1 MAHSPNRQLSNLVKK
16 QTALSR
22 SLDKL
27 SPPVG
32 LLLLILSVV
41 IGASTGLAA
50 VLFIKLIEMIQNIG
64 YHSLPE
70 LLPSL
75 GKLVYFIVPVIGG
88 LLVGP
93 LILFAQEAKGHGVPE
108 VMQALIIRG
117 GRIRARVAAAKI
129 VASALCIGTGG
140 SAGREGPIVQ
150 VGSALG
156 SSLGQVL
163 RLSDERI
170 RNLVGCG
177 AAAGIAATFN
187 APIAG
192 VVFAIEV
199 LMCNLQVRSF
209 GNVVIAA
216 VSSSIVSRIF
226 LGSRPAF
233 SVPIHSM
240 VAPASLL
247 LYLALGLI
255 AALVGILFIRM
266 LNRAEI
272 IFDNWDFPQV
282 FKPAVGAALLGVT
295 GVLFMYLPSAEGAL
309 MPFMYGSGFHF
320 IEEVMLGGS
329 TFWILLLLV
338 FLKPLATSFT
348 LGSGNSGGVFAPSLF
363 IGAMLGGVLGIIFEK
378 YFPGISGDAGAFA
391 LVGMAALFSAT
402 ARAPLTAMLIV
413 FEMSNDY
420 LMILPLMVAGITAC
434 YFAQWLHPES
444 IYTIKLAKRGIRF
457 SEGRD
462 MDIMQGVKVEEVMR
476 TRLVSINKDQSVS
489 ELMALFQETNL
500 LGFPVIA
507 EGKRLWGIITLQ
519 DVHRAQAEDNFNP
532 RDLKVADLAIE
543 GPIAVYPD
551 EPIWVAIQKMSP
563 RDLARLPVV
572 SRDGSMRLV
581 GMISRSDILRAYD
594 VGVVRKQRG
603 QLAEQQTLLR
613 SPSTET
619 GFVEIAISEDDAC
632 CNVSVK
638 DLPLPQHVNL
648 VSIKREGSMIIPRG
662 NHQLEPGDVITVFGQ
677 LDEITN
683 LKEFLNTVTLASTD
697 EDK

>member
-1 MAHSPNRQLSNLVKK
+1 MTSK

-22 SLDKL
+22 YLDRL
-27 SPPVG
+27 APPVG
-32 LLLLILSVV
+32 LMLLILSIL
-41 IGASTGLAA
+41 IGAGTGLAA
-50 VLFIKLIEMIQNIG
+50 VLFIKLIYLIQHLG
-64 YHSLPE
+64 YETLPARF
-70 LLPSL
+70 PQL
-75 GKLVYFIVPVIGG
+75 GKLVYLLVPVIGG

-129 VASALCIGTGG
+129 TASALCIGTGG

-156 SSLGQVL
+156 SSIGQIL
-163 RLSDERI
+163 RLSDDRI

-216 VSSSIVSRIF
+216 VSSSIVSRFF
-226 LGSRPAF
+226 LGTRPAF

-240 VAPASLL
+240 VSPTSLL
-247 LYLALGLI
+247 FYLLLGCLS
-255 AALVGILFIRM
+255 AFVGIMFIRM

-272 IFDNWDFPQV
+272 IFDSWDFPQIY
-282 FKPAVGAALLGVT
+282 KPAVGAALLGVT
-295 GVLFMYLPSAEGAL
+295 GMLFMFLPSSEGIM
-309 MPFMYGSGFHF
+309 MPYMYGSGFHF
-320 IEEVMLGGS
+320 IEQVMLEEVP
-329 TFWILLLLV
+329 FWILFLLI

-363 IGAMLGGVLGIIFEK
+363 IGAMLGGCLGIVLEH
-378 YFPGISGDAGAFA
+378 YFPEVSGGAGAYA
-391 LVGMAALFSAT
+391 LVGMAALFGAT

-420 LMILPLMVAGITAC
+420 LMILPLMVAGISAT
-434 YFAQWLHPES
+434 YLAQWLHPES

-457 SEGRD
+457 FEGRD
-462 MDIMQGVKVEEVMR
+462 LDIMQGVKVEEVMR
-476 TRLVSINKDQSVS
+476 TQVVTIHKDKSVS

-500 LGFPVIA
+500 LGFPVVT

-519 DVHRAQAEDNFNP
+519 DVHRAQS
-532 RDLKVADLAIE
+532 RDDFSPPEMKVADLAIE
-543 GPIAVYPD
+543 GPISVFPD

-563 RDLARLPVV
+563 RDLARLPVI

-581 GMISRSDILRAYD
+581 GSISRSDILRAYD

-603 QLAEQQTLLR
+603 QMEEKHITLR
-613 SPSTET
+613 ASTET
-619 GFVEIAISEDDAC
+619 GFVELVVNEDHSC
-632 CNVSVK
+632 CNALVK
-638 DLPLPQHVNL
+638 DLPLPEHVTL
-648 VSIKREGSMIIPRG
+648 VSIKRGEKMIIPRG
-662 NHQLEPGDVITVFGQ
+662 KHEIEAGDVLTLFGQ
-677 LDEITN
+677 LEEIDT
-683 LKEFLNTVTLASTD
+683 LRTVLN
-697 EDK
+697 

>member
-1 MAHSPNRQLSNLVKK
+1 MTPK
-16 QTALSR
+16 QTVMSTY
-22 SLDKL
+22 LDRL
-27 SPPVG
+27 APPVG
-32 LLLLILSVV
+32 LMLLILSIL
-41 IGASTGLAA
+41 IGAGTGLAA
-50 VLFIKLIEMIQNIG
+50 VVFIKLIAAIQHFG
-64 YHSLPE
+64 YATLPDRF
-70 LLPSL
+70 PAL
-75 GKLVYFIVPVIGG
+75 GSTVYFIVPIVGG

-108 VMQALIIRG
+108 VMQALILRG
-117 GRIRARVAAAKI
+117 GRIRARVAGAKI

-140 SAGREGPIVQ
+140 SAGREGPIIQ

-156 SSLGQVL
+156 STIGQVL
-163 RLSDERI
+163 RLSDDRI

-199 LMCNLQVRSF
+199 LMVNLQVRSF
-209 GNVVIAA
+209 GNIVIAA
-216 VSSSIVSRIF
+216 VSSSIVSRFF
-226 LGSRPAF
+226 LGTRPAF
-233 SVPIHSM
+233 SIPIHSL
-240 VAPASLL
+240 VSPVSLGF
-247 LYLALGLI
+247 YLILGLLS
-255 AALVGILFIRM
+255 ALVGIMFIRM

-272 IFDNWDFPQV
+272 AFDNWKIPQIY
-282 FKPAVGAALLGVT
+282 KPAIGAGLLGLT
-295 GVLFMYLPSAEGAL
+295 GMAFMQLPTTDGIFI
-309 MPFMYGSGFHF
+309 PYMYGSGFPF
-320 IEEVMLGGS
+320 IEQVLNDKS
-329 TFWILLLLV
+329 TFWMLLLLV

-363 IGAMLGGVLGIIFEK
+363 IGAMLGGCLGIVFET
-378 YFPGISGDAGAFA
+378 YFPSVSGSAEAYA

-476 TRLVSINKDQSVS
+476 TRLVTIDKDQPISD
-489 ELMALFQETNL
+489 LMALFQETNL
-500 LGFPVIA
+500 LGFPVVTA
-507 EGKRLWGIITLQ
+507 GKKLWGIITLQ
-519 DVHRAQAEDNFNP
+519 DVHRAQSEDNANL
-532 RDLKVADLAIE
+532 RDLKVSDLAVE

-572 SRDGSMRLV
+572 SRDGTMRLV
-581 GMISRSDILRAYD
+581 GSISRSDILRAYD
-594 VGVVRKQRG
+594 VGIVRKQRG
-603 QLAEQQTLLR
+603 QLEEQQTTLR
-613 SPSTET
+613 SVTEA
-619 GFVEIAISEDDAC
+619 GFVEFVISEEDAC
-632 CNVSVK
+632 NGARVK
-638 DLPLPQHVNL
+638 DLPLPQQVNL
-648 VSIKREGSMIIPRG
+648 VSIKREGKMIIPRG
-662 NHQLEPGDVITVFGQ
+662 AHQLQPGDVLTVFGK
-677 LDEITN
+677 LEEIDH
-683 LKEFLNTVTLASTD
+683 LKDFLNYQTPLAQ
-697 EDK
+697 K